1 MSKIKKKI
9 ENDYNITLT
18 NRQMTFA
25 KFYVDGIYSNAE
37 CARKA
42 GYSEKVAS
50 LTASKLLNG
59 RDYPY
64 VLDYVKE
71 LREERQRRYGVT
83 TIGQLERLSVLEC
96 RGRGSRT
103 IFSGYKCRENQ
114 VSSRRVNDR

>member
-42 GYSEKVAS
+42 GYSEKVAK
-50 LTASKLLNG
+50 TDRIKTF
-59 RDYPY
+59 
-64 VLDYVKE
+64 
-71 LREERQRRYGVT
+71 ERQRLPLRF
-83 TIGQLERLSVLEC
+83 RLC
-96 RGRGSRT
+96 QRIAR
-103 IFSGYKCRENQ
+103 
-114 VSSRRVNDR
+114 

>member
-42 GYSEKVAS
+42 GYS
-50 LTASKLLNG
+50 
-59 RDYPY
+59 DYAR
-64 VLDYVKE
+64 KN
-71 LREERQRRYGVT
+71 
-83 TIGQLERLSVLEC
+83 SVGME
-96 RGRGSRT
+96 
-103 IFSGYKCRENQ
+103 
-114 VSSRRVNDR
+114 

>member
-42 GYSEKVAS
+42 GYSEKVAKT
-50 LTASKLLNG
+50 TASKLLNG
-59 RDYPY
+59 
-64 VLDYVKE
+64 
-71 LREERQRRYGVT
+71 
-83 TIGQLERLSVLEC
+83 SVGME
-96 RGRGSRT
+96 
-103 IFSGYKCRENQ
+103 
-114 VSSRRVNDR
+114 